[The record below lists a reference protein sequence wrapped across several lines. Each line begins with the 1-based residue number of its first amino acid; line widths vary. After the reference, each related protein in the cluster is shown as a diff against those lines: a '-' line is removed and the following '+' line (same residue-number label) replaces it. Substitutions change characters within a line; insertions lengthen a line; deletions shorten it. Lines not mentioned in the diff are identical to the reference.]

1 MAGKLFFCVWKTSA
15 SRYIKITK
23 HINKQNDSHASQSR
37 TKHFCS
43 GSGILN
49 SLLFLRSSMIFSL
62 RMEISTP
69 LQFAAPTTNVTQSSP
84 GESQEETM
92 TIKIVRIV
100 GYLVLFIFGVF
111 GNSMVI
117 LAVRKPRMKTVTN
130 VLIANL
136 GLADLLVAL
145 FNIPSVVTYAHL
157 WQWPFGEVLCKVL
170 PFLQGL
176 TLCASVG
183 TLLGIALDRYWHIVH
198 FKRRKITL
206 KEAYKILTL
215 IWVSSIII
223 PMPLLIFCKILTV
236 AQNGFEYVL
245 CEEVWPNL
253 ASRQTYTMVLFLVL
267 YLFPLMAISI
277 LYFVIAR
284 SLRRQPSISSSLE
297 GKL

>member
-1 MAGKLFFCVWKTSA
+1 
-15 SRYIKITK
+15 
-23 HINKQNDSHASQSR
+23 
-37 TKHFCS
+37 
-43 GSGILN
+43 
-49 SLLFLRSSMIFSL
+49 
-62 RMEISTP
+62 MEISTP
-69 LQFAAPTTNVTQSSP
+69 PSLFSAPITNLTQFSP
-84 GESQEETM
+84 GDSQEESM
-92 TIKIVRIV
+92 TTKIVRIV
-100 GYLVLFIFGVF
+100 GYLVLFIFGLF
-111 GNSMVI
+111 GNSMVM

-157 WQWPFGEVLCKVL
+157 WRWPFGEVLCKVL

-206 KEAYKILTL
+206 KESYKMIAL

-223 PMPLLIFCKILTV
+223 PMPLLIFCKILIV
-236 AQNGFEYVL
+236 AQNGTEYIL

-253 ASRQTYTMVLFLVL
+253 ASRQAYTMILFLVL
-267 YLFPLMAISI
+267 YLFPLMAISA
-277 LYFVIAR
+277 LYFIIAR

-297 GKL
+297 GKLEIVQ